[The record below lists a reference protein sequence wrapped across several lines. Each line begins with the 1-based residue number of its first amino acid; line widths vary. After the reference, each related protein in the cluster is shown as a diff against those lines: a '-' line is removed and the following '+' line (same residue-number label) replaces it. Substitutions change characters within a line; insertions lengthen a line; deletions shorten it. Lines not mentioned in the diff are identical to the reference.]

1 MAGLK
6 KKIESIIRERA
17 DNVEPSDLA
26 SFQIVRW
33 SGEPDEYLFDE
44 DEAFEVAKDELISD
58 LESHDIEW
66 ATNIYYPLKD
76 ESRLKKEI
84 ISFIENLD
92 Y

>member
-6 KKIESIIRERA
+6 KQIENIVRKRA
-17 DNVEPSDLA
+17 DDIDPSDLK
-26 SFQIVRW
+26 SFQVVRW
-33 SGEPDEYLFDE
+33 SGEPDECLFDE

-58 LESHDIEW
+58 LEKHDIEW

-76 ESRLKKEI
+76 ESRLKKSI
-84 ISFIENLD
+84 IDYIENLT

>member
-17 DNVEPSDLA
+17 DNVEPSDLE
-26 SFQIVRW
+26 SFQVVRW

-44 DEAFEVAKDELISD
+44 DEAFEVAKNELISD
-58 LESHDIEW
+58 LEKHDIEW

-84 ISFIENLD
+84 IYFINKLT